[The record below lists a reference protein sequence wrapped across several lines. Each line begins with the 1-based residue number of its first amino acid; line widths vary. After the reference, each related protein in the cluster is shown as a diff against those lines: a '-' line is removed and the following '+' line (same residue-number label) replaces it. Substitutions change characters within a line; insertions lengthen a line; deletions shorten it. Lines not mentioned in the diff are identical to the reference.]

1 MGRSGGSVE
10 EHVIYRSE
18 NSKDGASEFSG
29 RNREF
34 KRKLSGGHLWFIL
47 VRNLCTFCPRPENLK
62 LI

>member
-1 MGRSGGSVE
+1 MGHSGGSLE

-18 NSKDGASEFSG
+18 DSKDGANKFSG

-34 KRKLSGGHLWFIL
+34 KRKLSGGHVWYIL
-47 VRNLCTFCPRPENLK
+47 VRNLCTFCPGPGNLK